1 MFIGL
6 LYIVLL
12 FLVVVS
18 FFEDEK
24 IHNQKL
30 MMVIFVLVITLCSA
44 FRPEGV
50 DKDYL
55 SYLGY
60 FYDPTS
66 GMALLTEPTFKL
78 ICGIARFLETPL
90 FIFVV
95 YAFLAIPLKAYS
107 IAKISPFC
115 YLSFLVWFTHLYIV
129 QDLTQI
135 RFAVASAVYLFS
147 LPYLADG
154 RKKLFLLLTLVA
166 ILFHYSALFLL
177 PIVFV
182 GNKPLSR
189 KWIVV
194 LLLLP
199 FIFYIC
205 PVVTADLLAVIPIPF
220 IQEKILVYQE
230 MQKYSDMFTE
240 INIYNVMA
248 LCRLFTYYMLIWK
261 YSYIIEHYKYL
272 PIILKIFCYSICL
285 YAGLAFLPVFS
296 VRAQELVGVIDFIA
310 IPLLAFVVRPHW
322 LGRLAVVIYA
332 VGIFIADLY
341 LYDYLKM

>member
-30 MMVIFVLVITLCSA
+30 MMLVFAIVVTLISA

-60 FYDPTS
+60 YYDPTS
-66 GMALLTEPTFKL
+66 GMASLTEPTFKL
-78 ICGIARFLETPL
+78 ISFIARILGAPL
-90 FIFVV
+90 LMFVI
-95 YAFLAIPLKAYS
+95 YAFLAIPLKVYS
-107 IAKISPFC
+107 IAKLSPFC

-135 RFAVASAVYLFS
+135 RVAVASALYLFAI
-147 LPYLADG
+147 PFLADG
-154 RKKLFLLLTLVA
+154 RKKLYLILVTVA

-177 PIVFV
+177 PIAFV
-182 GNKPLSR
+182 GNKQLTK
-189 KWIVV
+189 KWIAV

-199 FIFYIC
+199 FIFYVC
-205 PVVTADLLAVIPIPF
+205 PVITADLLAVIPIPF

-261 YSYIIEHYKYL
+261 YSYIVDHYRYL
-272 PIILKIFCYSICL
+272 PLILKIFCYSICL
-285 YAGLAFLPVFS
+285 YAGLSFLPVFS

-322 LGRLAVVIYA
+322 LGRLAVIIYA

-341 LYDYLKM
+341 LYNYLRM